1 MTTPLAAY
9 HNDFSV
15 ELAFLAGRHPR
26 GTLDSSRHER
36 WRVTFETAAFPFEHP
51 TNRSVQLYQKAL
63 DSFKDE
69 LDARSVTWSAM
80 DEQDKDVFLAEYFI
94 DLKEADA
101 KRQGCQM

>member
-1 MTTPLAAY
+1 MTFQWNWPFWLEDILGVPWTARVMNDGGLPLR
-9 HNDFSV
+9 
-15 ELAFLAGRHPR
+15 LQRFLLS
-26 GTLDSSRHER
+26 TLQ
-36 WRVTFETAAFPFEHP
+36 TGP
-51 TNRSVQLYQKAL
+51 VQLYQKAL